1 VGLFPSQ
8 VLRLACVVPSSSPVR
23 SEDMDIKF
31 ILVTMNGQ
39 KMYFNCN
46 TGEIISP
53 EAYHLILVNEK
64 FWKVL
69 RS

>member
-1 VGLFPSQ
+1 
-8 VLRLACVVPSSSPVR
+8 
-23 SEDMDIKF
+23 MDIKF